1 MTTHPRSAPVPR
13 VPAIV
18 EPGDDLSADEVRR
31 YSRHLLLPEI
41 GREGQRRLK
50 NARVLVVGAGGLGS
64 PVLLY
69 LAAAGVGTLGVIDL
83 DVVEESNLQRQVLHG
98 TADVGRP
105 KVDSA
110 ADAVA
115 RINPLVQVLRHHER
129 LTPQN
134 ALEVVAGYDLVLDGT
149 DNFPTRYL
157 VNDAC
162 VLSGKPLVWGSI
174 LRFDGQVSLFW
185 AAHGPHYRDLF
196 PHPPD
201 AGTVPS
207 CGEAGVLGA
216 VCAAVGSVMAIEA
229 VKLITGAGQPLLGR
243 LLVLDAL
250 DMSWRTV
257 TYGRDPAGSPVT
269 GLLPGPSGVAARPPA
284 DGLPAISAVE
294 LAAMLDSPDAL
305 ELLIVDVREPAERD
319 VVSIPGSVPVPL
331 AEILSGAAL
340 DQLPR
345 DRTLVLHCKSG
356 GRSGQ
361 ALEVLR
367 AAGFDRAA
375 HLEEGILAWVR
386 DVDPSLPTY

>member
-1 MTTHPRSAPVPR
+1 MTTTDLPRLPALVAPG
-13 VPAIV
+13 A
-18 EPGDDLSADEVRR
+18 DLTAEEVRR

-41 GREGQRRLK
+41 GRVGQRRLK

-69 LAAAGVGTLGVIDL
+69 LAAAGVGTLGVVDL

-110 ADAVA
+110 ADAVT
-115 RINPLVQVLRHHER
+115 RINPLVQVLRHPER
-129 LTPQN
+129 LTAQN

-162 VLSGKPLVWGSI
+162 VLSAKPLVWGSI

-185 AAHGPHYRDLF
+185 AEHGPHYRDLF

-201 AGTVPS
+201 VGIVPS

-250 DMSWRTV
+250 DMSWRTLS
-257 TYGRDPAGSPVT
+257 YGRDPAGAPVT
-269 GLLPGPSGVAARPPA
+269 GLVTQAPAGDQDPLVDRLPTV
-284 DGLPAISAVE
+284 SAVE
-294 LAAMLDSPDAL
+294 LAALLDTAAGTDDV
-305 ELLIVDVREPAERD
+305 LLVDVRAAAERD
-319 VVSIPGSVPVPL
+319 IVSIPGSVAVPL
-331 AEILSGAAL
+331 ARILSGQAL
-340 DQLPR
+340 DELPR
-345 DRTLVLHCKSG
+345 ERRVVLHCKSG
-356 GRSGQ
+356 GRSAQ

-367 AAGFDRAA
+367 GAGFDRAA
-375 HLEEGILAWVR
+375 HLEGGVLAWVR
-386 DVDPSLPTY
+386 DVDPELATY